1 MGNDGGSIPTRTD
14 LIKQKK
20 IKPKQ
25 NPHQEKKLRC
35 TLSNTN
41 LSNHIVIDRKG
52 KVYNKEKLFESL
64 LNKSI
69 PEEYKY
75 IKSIKDVKEVKKE
88 CIFSKIAVI
97 NEGEEGKEE
106 KEVFLKCA
114 LSDELFFGGNKFL
127 FFFKC
132 GCLFSKK
139 AYFYIESN
147 NDFTSKEK
155 ANDNNQY
162 IKCPNCLVLNLKKDL
177 VDVGYVDK
185 DDQNDIT
192 KEKEKEKEN
201 ENFHINKKRK
211 RENCSW

>member
-20 IKPKQ
+20 IKPKL

-35 TLSNTN
+35 TLSNTS

-52 KVYNKEKLFESL
+52 KVYNKENLFESL

-69 PEEYKY
+69 PDEYKY

-88 CIFSKIAVI
+88 CTFIKTAVN
-97 NEGEEGKEE
+97 NEEEEEKEG

-127 FFFKC
+127 FLFKC

-139 AYFYIESN
+139 AFSYMESN
-147 NDFTSKEK
+147 NDFNSKEK
-155 ANDNNQY
+155 VSDNNKY
-162 IKCPNCLVLNLKKDL
+162 IKCPNCLELNLKKDM
-177 VDVGYVDK
+177 VDVGYVEN
-185 DDQNDIT
+185 DDENEMT
-192 KEKEKEKEN
+192 KEKEKEN
-201 ENFHINKKRK
+201 ENFYINKKRK
-211 RENCSW
+211 RENCN